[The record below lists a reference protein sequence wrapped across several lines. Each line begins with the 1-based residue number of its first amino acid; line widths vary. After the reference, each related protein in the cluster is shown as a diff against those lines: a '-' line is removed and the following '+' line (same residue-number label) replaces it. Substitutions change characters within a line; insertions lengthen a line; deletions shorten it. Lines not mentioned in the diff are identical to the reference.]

1 MIIGLIVG
9 FIIGFVLS
17 MPPLGPTTFSIIARG
32 FKNEEKEGI
41 AIGVGAAFM
50 DFIYILA
57 AYGGVS
63 IIKTLLPHTVDIF
76 FDTNEKTLKVILTLL
91 GCFVVVFYGF
101 KLMKMKIFKG
111 NNSTAPLTEDK
122 IEEVVM
128 EKAETKLLKTEKE
141 LDRILHTQ
149 KLEKGLSGLTGE
161 FLTGILLCLSSV
173 TLPASWF
180 AIVSYLKSYGVIDSK
195 FLSGLALA
203 VGVFIG
209 TAVWFYVI
217 VKFVSKNSHRINP
230 RMLNKINISVGVILI
245 LLGVFLLIKA
255 VDFIFL

>member
-1 MIIGLIVG
+1 
-9 FIIGFVLS
+9 
-17 MPPLGPTTFSIIARG
+17 MPPLGPTTFSIIAKG

-50 DFIYILA
+50 DFIYIMA

-63 IIKTLLPHTVDIF
+63 IIKSLLPHSVDVF
-76 FDTNEKTLKVILTLL
+76 FDTNENTIKIILTLI

-101 KLMKMKIFKG
+101 KIMKMKTFNG
-111 NNSTAPLTEDK
+111 NNSNIPLTEDK
-122 IEEVVM
+122 IEKVVM
-128 EKAETKLLKTEKE
+128 EKAEPKLIKTEKE

-149 KLEKGLSGLTGE
+149 KLEKGLKGLTGE

-203 VGVFIG
+203 IGVLTG

-217 VKFVSKNSHRINP
+217 VKFVSKNSHRINS

-245 LLGVFLLIKA
+245 LLGVFLLLKA
-255 VDFIFL
+255 VDFAFL

>member
-1 MIIGLIVG
+1 M
-9 FIIGFVLS
+9 
-17 MPPLGPTTFSIIARG
+17 
-32 FKNEEKEGI
+32 
-41 AIGVGAAFM
+41 
-50 DFIYILA
+50 A

-63 IIKTLLPHTVDIF
+63 IIKSLLPHSVDVF
-76 FDTNEKTLKVILTLL
+76 FDTNENTIKIILTLI

-101 KLMKMKIFKG
+101 KIMKMKTFNG
-111 NNSTAPLTEDK
+111 NNSNIPLTEDK
-122 IEEVVM
+122 IEKVVM
-128 EKAETKLLKTEKE
+128 EKAEPKLIKTEKE

-149 KLEKGLSGLTGE
+149 KLEKGLKGLTGE

-203 VGVFIG
+203 IGVLTG

-217 VKFVSKNSHRINP
+217 VKFVSKNSHRINS

-245 LLGVFLLIKA
+245 LLGVFLLLKA
-255 VDFIFL
+255 VDFAFL

>member
-1 MIIGLIVG
+1 
-9 FIIGFVLS
+9 
-17 MPPLGPTTFSIIARG
+17 MPPLGPTTFSIIAKG

-63 IIKTLLPHTVDIF
+63 IIRALLPQSVDVF
-76 FDTNEKTLKVILTLL
+76 FEKNEDSIKLILTLL

-101 KLMKMKIFKG
+101 KLMKMKIFNG
-111 NNSTAPLTEDK
+111 NNSSAPLTEDK
-122 IEEVVM
+122 IEEVVH
-128 EKAETKLLKTEKE
+128 EKAEPKLIKREKE
-141 LDRILHTQ
+141 IDRILHTE

-203 VGVFIG
+203 VGVLIG
-209 TAVWFYVI
+209 TAVWFYVM
-217 VKFVSKNSHRINP
+217 VKFVSKNSNRINP
-230 RMLNKINISVGVILI
+230 RMLNKINISVGIILI
-245 LLGVFLLIKA
+245 LLGLFLLLKA
-255 VDFIFL
+255 VGFIFL

>member
-1 MIIGLIVG
+1 MIIGLIAG

-17 MPPLGPTTFSIIARG
+17 MPPLGPTTFSIIAKG

-63 IIKTLLPHTVDIF
+63 IIRALLPRSVDIF
-76 FDTNEKTLKVILTLL
+76 FDTHEHTIKIILTLL

-101 KLMKMKIFKG
+101 KIMRMKIFNG
-111 NNSTAPLTEDK
+111 NNSNVPLTEDR
-122 IEEVVM
+122 IDEVIL
-128 EKAETKLLKTEKE
+128 EKAEPRLLKTEKE
-141 LDRILHTQ
+141 LDKILHTE
-149 KLEKGLSGLTGE
+149 KLEKGFSGLTGE

-180 AIVSYLKSYGVIDSK
+180 AIVSYLKSYGVIDSE
-195 FLSGLALA
+195 FLSGLFFA
-203 VGVFIG
+203 VGVFFG
-209 TAVWFYVI
+209 TAVWFYLI
-217 VKFVSKNSHRINP
+217 VKFISKNSHRINSK
-230 RMLNKINISVGVILI
+230 MLNKINISVGVVLI
-245 LLGVFLLIKA
+245 LLGLFLLIKA
-255 VDFIFL
+255 FDFAFF

>member
-17 MPPLGPTTFSIIARG
+17 MPPLGPTTFSIIAKG
-32 FKNEEKEGI
+32 IKNEEKEGI

-63 IIKTLLPHTVDIF
+63 IIRALLPRTVDEF
-76 FDTNEKTLKVILTLL
+76 FDKNEETIKIVLTLL

-101 KLMKMKIFKG
+101 KLMKMKIFNG
-111 NNSTAPLTEDK
+111 NSSTVPLTEEK
-122 IEEVVM
+122 MEEVVL
-128 EKAETKLLKTEKE
+128 EKAEPKLLKTEKE
-141 LDRILHTQ
+141 LDRILHTK
-149 KLEKGLSGLTGE
+149 KLEKGISGLTGE

-180 AIVSYLKSYGVIDSK
+180 AIVSYLKSYGVIDSM
-195 FLSGLALA
+195 FLSGLALSI
-203 VGVFIG
+203 GVFLG
-209 TAVWFYVI
+209 TSVWFYVI

-230 RMLNKINISVGVILI
+230 GMLNKINVSVGVILI
-245 LLGVFLLIKA
+245 LLGIFLLTKA
-255 VDFIFL
+255 FDFAFL

>member
-17 MPPLGPTTFSIIARG
+17 MPPLGPTTFSIMAKG

-41 AIGVGAAFM
+41 AIGIGAAFM

-63 IIKTLLPHTVDIF
+63 IIKTLLPNSVDVF
-76 FDTNEKTLKVILTLL
+76 FNENEKTLKLILTLL

-101 KLMKMKIFKG
+101 KIMKMKIFNG
-111 NNSTAPLTEDK
+111 NNSNAPITEDR
-122 IEEVVM
+122 IEEVVL
-128 EKAETKLLKTEKE
+128 EKAETKLIKTEKE
-141 LDRILHTQ
+141 LDRILHTK
-149 KLEKGLSGLTGE
+149 KLEKGISGLTGE

-180 AIVSYLKSYGVIDSK
+180 AIVSYLKSYGVIDSE

-203 VGVFIG
+203 IGVLAG

-217 VKFVSKNSHRINP
+217 VKFISKNSHRINP

-245 LLGVFLLIKA
+245 LLGLFLLIKA

>member
-9 FIIGFVLS
+9 FIIGFVIS
-17 MPPLGPTTFSIIARG
+17 MPPLGPTTFSIIAKG

-41 AIGVGAAFM
+41 AIGTGAAFM
-50 DFIYILA
+50 DFIYILI
-57 AYGGVS
+57 AYGGVTV
-63 IIKTLLPHTVDIF
+63 IKTLLPMSVDEF
-76 FDTNEKTLKVILTLL
+76 FSNHERTFKIILTFL

-101 KLMKMKIFKG
+101 KIMKMKIFNG
-111 NNSTAPLTEDK
+111 NNSNVPLTEDK
-122 IEEVVM
+122 IEEVIS
-128 EKAETKLLKTEKE
+128 EKAEPKLIKTEKE
-141 LDRILHTQ
+141 IDRILHTQ

-180 AIVSYLKSYGVIDSK
+180 AIVGYLKSYGVIDSH

-203 VGVFIG
+203 VGVLFG

-230 RMLNKINISVGVILI
+230 GMLNKINVSVGVILI

>member
-1 MIIGLIVG
+1 LIIGLIAG
-9 FIIGFVLS
+9 FVIGFVLS
-17 MPPLGPTTFSIIARG
+17 MPPLGPTTFSIIAKG

-63 IIKTLLPHTVDIF
+63 IIKSLLPHTVDEF
-76 FDTNEKTLKVILTLL
+76 FDKNENFIKIILTLL

-101 KLMKMKIFKG
+101 KIMKMKVFNG
-111 NNSTAPLTEDK
+111 NNGNVPLTEEKLDK
-122 IEEVVM
+122 VVH
-128 EKAETKLLKTEKE
+128 EKTDSKLMKTEKE

-149 KLEKGLSGLTGE
+149 KLEKGISGLTGE

-203 VGVFIG
+203 VGVFFG

-217 VKFVSKNSHRINP
+217 VKFVSKNSHKINA
-230 RMLNKINISVGVILI
+230 RTLNKINISVGVILI

-255 VDFIFL
+255 VDFAFL

>member
-1 MIIGLIVG
+1 LIIGLIVG

-17 MPPLGPTTFSIIARG
+17 MPPLGPTTFSIIAKG

-50 DFIYILA
+50 DFVYILA

-63 IIKTLLPHTVDIF
+63 IIKTLLPHSVDLF
-76 FDTNEKTLKVILTLL
+76 FETNENLLKIILTFI

-101 KLMKMKIFKG
+101 KLMKMKIFNG
-111 NNSTAPLTEDK
+111 NNSNAPLTKDK
-122 IEEVVM
+122 IEEVRM
-128 EKAETKLLKTEKE
+128 AKSETKLTKTEKE
-141 LDRILHTQ
+141 LDKILHTK
-149 KLEKGLSGLTGE
+149 KLEKGLTGLTGE

-195 FLSGLALA
+195 FLSGLSLA
-203 VGVFIG
+203 VGVLIG
-209 TAVWFYVI
+209 TAVWFYFI
-217 VKFVSKNSHRINP
+217 VKFVSKNSYRINP
-230 RMLNKINISVGVILI
+230 RMLNKINIGVGVLLI

>member
-1 MIIGLIVG
+1 LIIGLIAG
-9 FIIGFVLS
+9 FVIGFVLS
-17 MPPLGPTTFSIIARG
+17 MPPLGPTTFSIIAKG

-63 IIKTLLPHTVDIF
+63 IIRALLPRSVDVF
-76 FDTNEKTLKVILTLL
+76 FDTNEHTIKIILTLL

-101 KLMKMKIFKG
+101 KIMKMKIFNG
-111 NNSTAPLTEDK
+111 NNSNVPLTEDR
-122 IEEVVM
+122 IDEVIL
-128 EKAETKLLKTEKE
+128 EKTEPRLLKTEKE
-141 LDRILHTQ
+141 LDKILHTQ

-180 AIVSYLKSYGVIDSK
+180 AIVSYLKSYGVIDSE
-195 FLSGLALA
+195 FLSGLSLA
-203 VGVFIG
+203 VGVLIG
-209 TAVWFYVI
+209 TAVWFYII

-230 RMLNKINISVGVILI
+230 KMLNKINISVGVILI
-245 LLGVFLLIKA
+245 LLGLFLLIKA
-255 VDFIFL
+255 FDFTFF

>member
-1 MIIGLIVG
+1 LIIGLIVG

-17 MPPLGPTTFSIIARG
+17 MPPLGPTTFSIIAKG

-63 IIKTLLPHTVDIF
+63 IIKSLLPHTVDVF
-76 FDTNEKTLKVILTLL
+76 FETNENSLKIVLTLL

-101 KLMKMKIFKG
+101 KLMKMKIFNG
-111 NNSTAPLTEDK
+111 NNSNAPLTEDR

-128 EKAETKLLKTEKE
+128 EKAEPKLIKREKE
-141 LDRILHTQ
+141 IDRILHTQ

-203 VGVFIG
+203 VGVLIG

-217 VKFVSKNSHRINP
+217 VKFVSKNSQRINP

-245 LLGVFLLIKA
+245 LLGMFLLIKA
-255 VDFIFL
+255 VDFAFL

>member
-1 MIIGLIVG
+1 LIIGLIVG

-17 MPPLGPTTFSIIARG
+17 MPPLGPTTFSIMAKG

-41 AIGVGAAFM
+41 AIGIGAAFM

-63 IIKTLLPHTVDIF
+63 IIKTLLPSSVDVF
-76 FDTNEKTLKVILTLL
+76 FNENEKTLKLILTLL

-101 KLMKMKIFKG
+101 KIMKMKIFNG
-111 NNSTAPLTEDK
+111 NNSSTPITEDR
-122 IEEVVM
+122 IEEVVL
-128 EKAETKLLKTEKE
+128 EKAENKLIKTEKE
-141 LDRILHTQ
+141 LDRILHTK
-149 KLEKGLSGLTGE
+149 KLEKGISGLTGE

-180 AIVSYLKSYGVIDSK
+180 AIVSYLKSYGVIDSE

-203 VGVFIG
+203 IGVLGG

-217 VKFVSKNSHRINP
+217 VKFISKNSHRINP
-230 RMLNKINISVGVILI
+230 RMLNKINVSVGVILI
-245 LLGVFLLIKA
+245 LLGLFLLIKA